1 MRNLGNGVLKK
12 SALIGALLA
21 ASTSAFAQQ
30 PTELT
35 PDQKGYIAYHQCL
48 MHAAMDASS
57 TDAKDE
63 AIYGIAKSAC
73 AAVRSKVVVGLE
85 TNKEYLA
92 ALDAVDAD
100 KSANFPSWIKG
111 VRERRAARDAQF
123 AKPNNAPN
131 Q

>member
-1 MRNLGNGVLKK
+1 MRISRKGLSKK
-12 SALIGALLA
+12 SALIGVLLA
-21 ASTSAFAQQ
+21 ATTPVFAQQ
-30 PTELT
+30 SAGLT
-35 PDQKGYIAYHQCL
+35 PDQQGYIAYDQCL
-48 MHAAMDASS
+48 MHAAMDASR

-73 AAVRSKVVVGLE
+73 AAVRAKVVVGLE

-92 ALDAVDAD
+92 ALDAVDVD

-123 AKPNNAPN
+123 AKPDNASN